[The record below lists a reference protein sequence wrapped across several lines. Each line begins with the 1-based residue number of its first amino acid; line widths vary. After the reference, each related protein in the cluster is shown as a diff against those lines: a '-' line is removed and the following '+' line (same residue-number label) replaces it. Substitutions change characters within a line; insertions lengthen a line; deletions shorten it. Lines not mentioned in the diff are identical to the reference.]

1 MVANPFGFGS
11 TLNPSQQTPW
21 SGVGGVPTGV
31 YPFAPQTAPQILQW
45 LQVLPQQLQQLTYLQ
60 QQTLQQLL
68 QVVPAQYQQL
78 QQVTQLLPHV
88 IHQLQHLVLTQ
99 QSPAGLPYTGPGIG
113 GFGGIATMQPF
124 QSFQP
129 FPSGAPSVY
138 ATPPSHVM

>member
-1 MVANPFGFGS
+1 MATNPFGFGS

-21 SGVGGVPTGV
+21 SAVGGFPTGV
-31 YPFAPQTAPQILQW
+31 YPIAPPTAPQILQW
-45 LQVLPQQLQQLTYLQ
+45 LQQLPQQLQQLTYLQ

-99 QSPAGLPYTGPGIG
+99 QSPAGLPYTGSGIG
-113 GFGGIATMQPF
+113 GFGSIATIQPF
-124 QSFQP
+124 QA
-129 FPSGAPSVY
+129 FPSVAPSVY